1 MNIETICKVIK
12 SQNIEELKTLIKSF
26 ESKKHSIDILLCL
39 SQLYKKE
46 VVINKVFM
54 DFINENILDINEK
67 NKLILSAAHF
77 NSVDS
82 VKFLLSQEVNINYAN
97 KSGNTALF
105 MATMEGNYDIV
116 KLLIDHGA
124 DINNTNNENASV
136 LQEATEQG
144 NINIIKLLV
153 DNGANIYHEDN
164 NGFSIL
170 IYSVLSDNIELV
182 KYFIDKGADVK
193 SDNKILN
200 FAIENNNIDL
210 VRLLVENG
218 ANVNCCKDNLT
229 PAMSATRS
237 GSLIILR
244 YLLKEGADINLQG
257 INGLTPL
264 MYAVIDMEKVQL
276 LDNISNHNILKK
288 ATKRKF
294 PDIDSKIKIVQ
305 YLIENEANVNIQN
318 NTNFTAYNIA
328 LHFKNVKALKL
339 LRESGASTLKNKDN
353 IFIDFF
359 EIIIF
364 LINIG
369 YKKNFKESIILYKVM
384 GINILDSYI
393 KSLFTK
399 EHFLSKLNEIK
410 LFVSC
415 FKEKIFGIKVENDD
429 ADYLLHEI
437 QKGNVDALKIIMN
450 DFSNINL
457 DFLLIKFIKEDFPYN
472 IIKKITLNKNT
483 SFNFQDNEGNT
494 ALYYVVE
501 KNKIDI
507 AELIL
512 KDGIDINIKNKRG
525 LSALDICDPDSE
537 MFDLMVS
544 YQNINEYSPQ
554 KIVKI
559 LTNFT
564 EDKPMKFTTH
574 NWDFGDLNKSV
585 YINFDGYM
593 NAVKLQ
599 WDSIKDDLEVLS
611 PNLYKKVYNFLWEP
625 DSNVAIGWSSMDGL
639 KEWCDSGKKPFD
651 FKNFNDVITTFKKEI
666 EIRKDYNMLKSIFI
680 QERKKLKK
688 TFKKYQK
695 DASVKL
701 IKLEGQTFYT
711 DTEKFKSAIST
722 IFSQMS
728 EGLRP
733 KYPNITVECIGD
745 SIKEFIELKITQID
759 SVSQSSAEVMLKE
772 TNSGNFKS
780 IKENLKNLCDWSIE
794 SSFDDSNYRVNYL
807 KSNNIED
814 IEELEYKPVGFTHIL
829 RFYNK

>member
-1 MNIETICKVIK
+1 MEKQIELSKEE
-12 SQNIEELKTLIKSF
+12 IEEIVDSSDMNLSQEQRANIISNMQSGKQSSSTLIMNNDI
-26 ESKKHSIDILLCL
+26 ESLQSLID
-39 SQLYKKE
+39 E
-46 VVINKVFM
+46 GVNV
-54 DFINENILDINEK
+54 NEK
-67 NKLILSAAHF
+67 NVSGVPPLATAILYS
-77 NSVDS
+77 D
-82 VKFLLSQEVNINYAN
+82 I
-97 KSGNTALF
+97 
-105 MATMEGNYDIV
+105 DIV
-116 KLLIDHGA
+116 KLLIENGA
-124 DINNTNNENASV
+124 DVNITVKNKPLLVYASMF
-136 LQEATEQG
+136 G
-144 NINIIKLLV
+144 DMNIIKLL
-153 DNGANIYHEDN
+153 I
-164 NGFSIL
+164 
-170 IYSVLSDNIELV
+170 
-182 KYFIDKGADVK
+182 
-193 SDNKILN
+193 
-200 FAIENNNIDL
+200 
-210 VRLLVENG
+210 ENG
-218 ANVNCCKDNLT
+218 ANVDCIVNDK
-229 PAMSATRS
+229 P
-237 GSLIILR
+237 LILQALILGNNE
-244 YLLKEGADINLQG
+244 LVKL
-257 INGLTPL
+257 
-264 MYAVIDMEKVQL
+264 
-276 LDNISNHNILKK
+276 
-288 ATKRKF
+288 
-294 PDIDSKIKIVQ
+294 
-305 YLIENEANVNIQN
+305 LIENGANIE
-318 NTNFTAYNIA
+318 
-328 LHFKNVKALKL
+328 FKNPSSLLEQALL
-339 LRESGASTLKNKDN
+339 
-353 IFIDFF
+353 
-359 EIIIF
+359 
-364 LINIG
+364 
-369 YKKNFKESIILYKVM
+369 
-384 GINILDSYI
+384 
-393 KSLFTK
+393 
-399 EHFLSKLNEIK
+399 
-410 LFVSC
+410 
-415 FKEKIFGIKVENDD
+415 
-429 ADYLLHEI
+429 
-437 QKGNVDALKIIMN
+437 
-450 DFSNINL
+450 FSNIEIVELCIEKGSKFSPDILFDVVKAQDGYIFNRKQIENIIYEKNGIYDELYSLEEEINNL
-457 DFLLIKFIKEDFPYN
+457 IQTKESTITMYEKTKNSKYEMKNKANTENKNMIMDDFIIHIDKSIEEENNEIIKYSQELNKLHNRLNKMRSNITEIISNINDVQDTMTLLTIIDFLKIFIKYGGDINYKDEHGSTALMFLSYLGYEDCVKLLIENGAEIDIQNSGIETPLLLAYDNNHFN
-472 IIKKITLNKNT
+472 IVKLLIDSGADVNITMDNGESFYKKVKYDKNYEVLEWIKNSSTYIKITHDPK
-483 SFNFQDNEGNT
+483 
-494 ALYYVVE
+494 
-501 KNKIDI
+501 
-507 AELIL
+507 EL
-512 KDGIDINIKNKRG
+512 
-525 LSALDICDPDSE
+525 
-537 MFDLMVS
+537 
-544 YQNINEYSPQ
+544 
-554 KIVKI
+554 VKI